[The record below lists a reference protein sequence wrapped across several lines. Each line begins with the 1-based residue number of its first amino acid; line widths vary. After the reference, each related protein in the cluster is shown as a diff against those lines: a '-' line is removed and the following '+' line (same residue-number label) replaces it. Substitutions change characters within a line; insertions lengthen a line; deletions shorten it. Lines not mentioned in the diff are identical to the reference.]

1 MTLRAAIDGASRGN
15 PGDAGIG
22 VLITDEHNTTVL
34 SLHGYIGVT
43 TNNVAEYSALIALLN
58 RVKPGTCTAL
68 EVQSDS
74 ELLVRQI
81 KGEYRVR
88 DHNLRT
94 YVERA
99 RRLMENAG
107 YPVILRHVPRDQNR
121 EADRL
126 ANLGIERRER
136 IDL

>member
-1 MTLRAAIDGASRGN
+1 MTLRASIDGASRGN
-15 PGDAGIG
+15 PGEAGVG
-22 VLITDEHNTTVL
+22 VLVTDEHGATVL

-58 RVKPGTCTAL
+58 RIKPGTCTAL

-81 KGEYRVR
+81 RGKYRVR
-88 DHNLRT
+88 DQNLRS
-94 YVERA
+94 YFERA
-99 RRLMENAG
+99 RHLMESAG
-107 YPVILRHVPRDQNR
+107 YAVNLRHVPRDQNR

-126 ANLGIERRER
+126 ANLGIERKER
-136 IDL
+136 IEL